1 MGFNCGIIG
10 LPNVGKSTIFNALT
24 RAKAESANYPFCT
37 IDPNVGIVN
46 VPDERL
52 YFIADC
58 IKPKKVTPTVI
69 EFVDI
74 AGLVKGASKGEG
86 LGNQFL
92 SNIRQV
98 DAIAHVVRC
107 FDDENVVHVHG
118 VVDPTN
124 DIEIINTELLLAD
137 LEVLDK
143 AILKLEKNAK
153 SGNKELKEKVA
164 VLKNIYSKA
173 SEGILLR
180 NLLSEE
186 EKVLLKEYNL
196 LTLKPMMYVLNV
208 DEDGLFEDND
218 YVKQVKEIAER
229 ENAKVIKI
237 CGKMEAEL
245 AELEEDEAK
254 QYLEELGVERSGL
267 ETLIIEGYK
276 LLELI
281 TFFTAGEKEVKAWTI
296 KNGTTAV
303 KAAGKIH
310 SDIERG
316 FIRAEVIDYNTFKE
330 YKSMQKIK
338 ELGKLRLEGK
348 EYIVKD
354 GDIIY
359 FRFNV

>member
-118 VVDPTN
+118 KVDPAN

-153 SGNKELKEKVA
+153 SGNKELKERVA
-164 VLKNIYSKA
+164 VLKSIYSKA

-237 CGKMEAEL
+237 SGKMEAEL

-276 LLELI
+276 LLDLI

-316 FIRAEVIDYNTFKE
+316 FIRAEVVDYSTFKE

>member
-24 RAKAESANYPFCT
+24 RARAESANYPFCT
-37 IDPNVGIVN
+37 IDPNIGIVN
-46 VPDERL
+46 VPDDRL

-58 IKPKKVTPTVI
+58 IKPKKITPTVM

-118 VVDPTN
+118 KVDPIN
-124 DIEIINTELLLAD
+124 DIEVINTELLLAD
-137 LEVLDK
+137 LEVLER
-143 AILKLEKNAK
+143 AIIRLEKNAK
-153 SGNKELKEKVA
+153 SGNKELKERVSF
-164 VLKNIYSKA
+164 LKDLYKKC
-173 SEGILLR
+173 SEGNLLR
-180 NLLSEE
+180 NVLTED
-186 EKVLLKEYNL
+186 EKAFLKKYNL
-196 LTLKPMMYVLNV
+196 LTLKPIMYVMNV
-208 DEDGLFEDND
+208 DEDGIFEDND
-218 YVKQVKEIAER
+218 YVKKVKELAEK
-229 ENAKVIKI
+229 ENAKTVKI

-245 AELEEDEAK
+245 AELDEDEAK
-254 QYLEELGVERSGL
+254 QYLKEMGIEKSGL
-267 ETLIIEGYK
+267 ELMILEGYK
-276 LLELI
+276 LLDLI

-310 SDIERG
+310 TDIERG
-316 FIRAEVIDYNTFKE
+316 FIRAEVVDFNTFKE
-330 YKSMQKIK
+330 YKSLQRIK

-348 EYIVKD
+348 DYIVKD